1 MDSRRP
7 PEYTLDLTADR
18 SHVRDIVKG
27 LLHTIFF
34 HRYFTPIFP
43 STHELLDL
51 TLPFVAHPEI
61 ESLIESRTTTL
72 LRHLDTSTTSTARS
86 KNSSPTFLALTLQFL
101 ERKRR
106 RTWFLQKPDEEFPW
120 ETWHLNITVLP
131 NNSNNNNNKTPSSE
145 YNATQTR
152 HLMTHELEK
161 ATWQVLEIANQQRNH
176 IPPITTNESNP
187 FPYDLKIKVAGSG
200 GKGMMVLA
208 SGGGTGGGSGGGSIG
223 GGGLGERSGQE
234 GWGGKMGIF

>member
-43 STHELLDL
+43 ATHELLDL
-51 TLPFVAHPEI
+51 TLPFVSQPDI
-61 ESLIESRTTTL
+61 EALIETRTTTL
-72 LRHLDTSTTSTARS
+72 LRHLDTTSTTR
-86 KNSSPTFLALTLQFL
+86 NSPTFLTLTLQFL

-106 RTWFLQKPDEEFPW
+106 RTWFLQKPDEETPW

-131 NNSNNNNNKTPSSE
+131 TNNNTALRNSSLSKNSSTD
-145 YNATQTR
+145 YNSTQTR
-152 HLMTHELEK
+152 HLMTYELEK

-187 FPYDLKIKVAGSG
+187 FPYDLKIK
-200 GKGMMVLA
+200 
-208 SGGGTGGGSGGGSIG
+208 
-223 GGGLGERSGQE
+223 RSGQE

>member
-7 PEYTLDLTADR
+7 PEYAIDLTADR

-34 HRYFTPIFP
+34 HRYFTPIYP

-51 TLPFVAHPEI
+51 TLPFVSQPDI
-61 ESLIESRTTTL
+61 EALIETRTTTL
-72 LRHLDTSTTSTARS
+72 LRHLDTS
-86 KNSSPTFLALTLQFL
+86 SSSSSSRNQHTFLTLTLQFL

-106 RTWFLQKPDEEFPW
+106 RTWFLQKPDEETPW
-120 ETWHLNITVLP
+120 ETWNLNITVLP
-131 NNSNNNNNKTPSSE
+131 NNSRSSGLSNTPSNDYS
-145 YNATQTR
+145 YNQTR
-152 HLMTHELEK
+152 QIMSHELEK

-200 GKGMMVLA
+200 GKGMILLA
-208 SGGGTGGGSGGGSIG
+208 GGGGSGGGGVG
-223 GGGLGERSGQE
+223 GGGLGERGGQE